1 MAFEISRFQ
10 FWLDSVMGRYTD
22 VDRFAGAQCWDLAA
36 AFSKFF
42 GLPVI
47 NTTGG
52 SGKWAGYAGTM
63 YRDFPQTAAIE
74 AAYIQVPA
82 TQPGQ
87 PGDLAV
93 WGDSFWYYPATHVA
107 VVISDE
113 GPTHLRCASQNS
125 SPSRWDNPYP
135 GQSSGPTMDQWLP
148 KQGLLGYLRPRTG
161 LVLQG
166 EIIQPEE
173 DVMASLEDVRTVV
186 REEIA
191 ALTQEGIAQKRNAG
205 ALFGVAGN
213 VKAAKDAA
221 EEARDLLRPGVEKVR
236 FAGPIP
242 GLLASIQ
249 GQQAGLL
256 EAVKQLADKPGS
268 PVDLAAVEAAAER
281 GAAAALADLQA
292 TATTTVTLSQEG

>member
-1 MAFEISRFQ
+1 MAFELSRFQ
-10 FWLDSVMGRYTD
+10 SWLDSVMNKYTD

-36 AFSKFF
+36 AFSRFF

-63 YRDFPQTAAIE
+63 YRDYPQTPAIE
-74 AAYIQVPA
+74 AAYVRVPA
-82 TQPGQ
+82 SEPGQ
-87 PGDLAV
+87 AGDLAV

-125 SPSRWDNPYP
+125 SPARWDNPYP

-148 KQGLLGYLRPRTG
+148 KQGLLGYLRPRSG

-173 DVMASLEDVRTVV
+173 DIMATLDEVRAVV

-191 ALTQEGIAQKRNAG
+191 ALTQEGEATKRNAG
-205 ALFGVAGN
+205 PLFGVAGN
-213 VKAAKDAA
+213 AKAAKEAA

-242 GLLASIQ
+242 GMLASIQ

-256 EAVKQLADKPGS
+256 EAVKQLASRPGS
-268 PVDLAAVEAAAER
+268 PVDLDAVKAASKAGAAE
-281 GAAAALADLQA
+281 ALADLEA
-292 TATTTVTLSQEG
+292 TATTTITLSQEG